1 MFALRYGE
9 IMRIPLL
16 FAISVAVALGV
27 SQAAADE
34 LDAPSFLE
42 NFNLGG
48 YSSAEVNVHPGGKAE
63 GAINE
68 IGIILSWENGGRF
81 RFLSELDLDRPI
93 SFNRNDTA
101 VAKDSYLNLERLY
114 VDYNLSEK
122 LNLRAGRFLTP
133 AGRWN
138 LVHAEPLVW
147 TSTRPLATSR
157 LFPLS
162 TNGLMVY
169 GAVPMANNA
178 FEYSFFAEGVK
189 DQIVNNNDIPFED
202 TVGARFTFSGKVN
215 WGLSLLEFN
224 ENTPSKQSFRL
235 AGLDFLFQ
243 HEGWEFSGEAFQRYY
258 SNYSDGGS
266 GAYLQGVAP
275 LGNQWFAVGRVESFK
290 RPTEGS
296 SARWLVGAAW
306 RITPSR
312 VLKVEYVGGDGEQP
326 GSPKGLMASF
336 AILF

>member
-1 MFALRYGE
+1 
-9 IMRIPLL
+9 MRIPLL
-16 FAISVAVALGV
+16 FLISVVVTLSMRQAV
-27 SQAAADE
+27 ADE
-34 LDAPSFLE
+34 LVEPSFLE

-48 YSSAEVNVHPGGKAE
+48 YSSAEVNVHPGGKTE

-68 IGIILSWENGGRF
+68 VGLIVSWENGSRF
-81 RFLSELDLDRPI
+81 RFLSELDLDRPL
-93 SFNRNDTA
+93 SFNGDDTA
-101 VAKDSYLNLERLY
+101 VGKDTYFNLERLY
-114 VDYNLSEK
+114 LDYNLSDQ
-122 LNLRAGRFLTP
+122 LNLRVGRFLTP

-162 TNGLMVY
+162 MNGLMVY
-169 GAVPMANNA
+169 GAVPMANHA
-178 FEYSFFAEGVK
+178 FEYSFFVEGLK
-189 DQIVNNNDIPFED
+189 DQIVNHNEISYEN
-202 TVGARFTFSGKVN
+202 TVGARFTLSGKVN

-224 ENTPSKQSFRL
+224 ENTLGKPSFRL
-235 AGLDFLFQ
+235 LGLDFLVR

-275 LGNQWFAVGRVESFK
+275 LGNQWFAVARVESFK

-296 SARWLVGAAW
+296 SERWLLGTAW
-306 RITPSR
+306 RMTPNH
-312 VLKVEYVGGDGEQP
+312 VLKVEYVGGDDERTE
-326 GSPKGLMASF
+326 SPKGLLASF